1 MVDADE
7 NTGKY
12 PISVVSRLTGVPEH
26 RLRSFESAGLI
37 EPDRT
42 EGGTRLYSDAEVALI
57 VRIAELSDKGVN
69 YAGIREVLDLE
80 ALVQTEASE
89 ENPDGEE
96 QKEGTE

>member
-1 MVDADE
+1 M
-7 NTGKY
+7 
-12 PISVVSRLTGVPEH
+12 
-26 RLRSFESAGLI
+26 
-37 EPDRT
+37 
-42 EGGTRLYSDAEVALI
+42 YSDAEVALI